1 MKVARVD
8 RESGT
13 IVNIEIADQAWV
25 DANADDP
32 TFLFVPYTDEP
43 VIIGGAYDMSVE
55 EFVAPADVV
64 PSQPPVVPVDDADFL
79 NVEDGI
85 EVQP

>member
-1 MKVARVD
+1 MKIARVD

-13 IVNIEIADQAWV
+13 IVNIEIADQEWI

-32 TFLFVPYTDEP
+32 TFMFVPYTDEV
-43 VIIGGAYDMSVE
+43 VIIGGAYDVDAGQ
-55 EFVAPADVV
+55 FVAPSNVV
-64 PSQPPVVPVDDADFL
+64 PPQPPVIPVDDADFL
-79 NVEDGI
+79 NVDDGI